1 MKLRIFAQTLT
12 RNIMIISQE
21 STVLHPNPIKPNNH
35 AQPSTD
41 DSKLKE
47 LFIDVLKDKDE
58 YDETAVNW
66 RDEETVEVNN
76 ISNMSLHSF
85 LLKAEQMGKD
95 ITYTKKTIIKIS

>member
-21 STVLHPNPIKPNNH
+21 STVLHPNPIKPNSN
-35 AQPSTD
+35 ALPSTD

-58 YDETAVNW
+58 YDEAVVNW
-66 RDEETVEVNN
+66 RDDETVEVNN